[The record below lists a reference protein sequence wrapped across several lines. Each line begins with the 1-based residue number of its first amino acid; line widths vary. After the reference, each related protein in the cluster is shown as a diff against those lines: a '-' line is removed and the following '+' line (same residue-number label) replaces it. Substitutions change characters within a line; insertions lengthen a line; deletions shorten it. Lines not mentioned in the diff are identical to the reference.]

1 MVYPAM
7 MMGLFPRAVVVSKQ
21 TEHVHRIA
29 GIAHV
34 CGSWYLNR
42 LGSDFRHGYVVVT
55 AYFSRVSLFQRYLVE
70 GISHPL
76 HKKSVQKALDGLR
89 RYGRDA

>member
-1 MVYPAM
+1 MYTVSLALRMFADPGTSTDWGAIFAM
-7 MMGLFPRAVVVSKQ
+7 GTLSLLPILAV
-21 TEHVHRIA
+21 
-29 GIAHV
+29 
-34 CGSWYLNR
+34 
-42 LGSDFRHGYVVVT
+42 F
-55 AYFSRVSLFQRYLVE
+55 SLFQRYLVE